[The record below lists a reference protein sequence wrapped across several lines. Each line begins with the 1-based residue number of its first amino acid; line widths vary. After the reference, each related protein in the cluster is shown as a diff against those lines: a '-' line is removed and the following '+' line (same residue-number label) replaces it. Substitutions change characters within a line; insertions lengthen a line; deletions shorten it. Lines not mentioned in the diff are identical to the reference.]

1 MLHFRYKLPKG
12 KDKIEVQSMSSE
24 VLVSIKKRLK
34 LPAIVAPMFL
44 VSGPDAVVHS
54 CKQGLMGSFPGP
66 NARTIDDLRNWFE
79 TIDSKL
85 NDEDAPWAF
94 NMITHNSYGRF
105 NEEIALVEEFKPK
118 IVITA
123 LGGPHRVTQQVHR
136 YGGLVFADVNSPSFA
151 RKAIDRGADGLVL
164 VCTGA
169 GGHTGEYALMPFLDE
184 VKSFFDGPLI
194 VGGGISNGR
203 SIRAVENL
211 GVDFAYIGTRFL
223 AAKETLISDAYR
235 QMVWESK
242 MEDLIQ
248 SRAITGALGNWMKAS
263 VEASGLSLDD
273 TKKIAKIDFSGDMH
287 AGSKAWKTV
296 WSAGQGVGNIKNPET
311 IREIIDI
318 LKREYETAVE
328 FQSKGSQYL

>member
-1 MLHFRYKLPKG
+1 
-12 KDKIEVQSMSSE
+12 MSNE
-24 VLVSIKKRLK
+24 ILFSIKKRLK
-34 LPAIVAPMFL
+34 LPAVVAPMFL
-44 VSGPDAVVHS
+44 VSGPDAVIQS
-54 CKQGLMGSFPGP
+54 CKEGLMGSFPGP
-66 NARTIDDLRNWFE
+66 NARTIDDLRSWFE
-79 TIDSKL
+79 IIDTKL
-85 NDEDAPWAF
+85 NQEDAPWAF

-105 NEEIALVEEFKPK
+105 DQEITLVEEFKPK

-123 LGGPHRVTQQVHR
+123 LGGPHRVTQQVHA

-151 RKAIDRGADGLVL
+151 KKAIDRGADGLVL

-184 VKSFFDGPLI
+184 VRSFFDGPI
-194 VGGGISNGR
+194 MVGGGISNGR
-203 SIRAVENL
+203 SIRAAETL
-211 GVDFAYIGTRFL
+211 GIDFAYIGTRFL
-223 AAKETLISDAYR
+223 AAQETLISNAYR
-235 QMVWESK
+235 QMVWDSK

-296 WSAGQGVGNIKNPET
+296 WSAGQGVGNVRKPET
-311 IREIIDI
+311 IKEIIDI
-318 LKREYETAVE
+318 LKKEYQAAVKL
-328 FQSKGSQYL
+328 QSKGSQYL

>member
-1 MLHFRYKLPKG
+1 
-12 KDKIEVQSMSSE
+12 MSNE
-24 VLVSIKKRLK
+24 ILVSIKKRLK
-34 LPAIVAPMFL
+34 LPAVVAPMFL
-44 VSGPDAVVHS
+44 VSGPDAVIQS
-54 CKQGLMGSFPGP
+54 CKEGLMGSFPGP
-66 NARTIDDLRNWFE
+66 NARTIDDLRSWFE
-79 TIDSKL
+79 IIDTKL
-85 NDEDAPWAF
+85 NQTDAPWAF

-105 NEEIALVEEFKPK
+105 DQEITLVEEFKPK

-123 LGGPHRVTQQVHR
+123 LGGPHRVTQQVHA

-184 VKSFFDGPLI
+184 VRSFFDGPI
-194 VGGGISNGR
+194 MVGGGISNGR
-203 SIRAVENL
+203 SIRAAETL

-223 AAKETLISDAYR
+223 AAQETLISNAYR
-235 QMVWESK
+235 QMVWDSK

-296 WSAGQGVGNIKNPET
+296 WSAGQGVGNVKKPET
-311 IREIIDI
+311 VKEIIDI
-318 LKREYETAVE
+318 LKKEYETAVE
-328 FQSKGSQYL
+328 LQSEGSQYL

>member
-1 MLHFRYKLPKG
+1 MNKNDILT
-12 KDKIEVQSMSSE
+12 
-24 VLVSIKKRLK
+24 SIKSK
-34 LPAIVAPMFL
+34 LVIPAIVAPMFL
-44 VSGPDAVVHS
+44 VSSPKVVIEA
-54 CKQGLMGSFPGP
+54 CKSGLIGSFPGP
-66 NARTIDDLRNWFE
+66 NARTINELRSWF
-79 TIDSKL
+79 KL
-85 NDEDAPWAF
+85 IESELNKTDAPWAF

-105 NEEIALVEEFKPK
+105 DEEITLVEEFKPK

-123 LGGPHRVTQQVHR
+123 LGGPHRVTQQVHG

-164 VCTGA
+164 VCAGA
-169 GGHTGEYALMPFLDE
+169 GGHTGEFALMPFLDE

-194 VGGGISNGR
+194 VGGGISNGG

-311 IREIIDI
+311 IKEIIAI
-318 LKREYETAVE
+318 LKKEYETAVE

>member
-1 MLHFRYKLPKG
+1 
-12 KDKIEVQSMSSE
+12 MSNE
-24 VLVSIKKRLK
+24 ILISIKNRLK
-34 LPAIVAPMFL
+34 LPAVVAPMFL
-44 VSGPDAVVHS
+44 VSGPDAVIQS
-54 CKQGLMGSFPGP
+54 CKEGLMGSFPGP
-66 NARTIDDLRNWFE
+66 NARTIDDLRSWFE
-79 TIDSKL
+79 IIDTKL
-85 NDEDAPWAF
+85 NQEDAPWAF

-105 NEEIALVEEFKPK
+105 DQEITLVEEFKPK

-123 LGGPHRVTQQVHR
+123 LGGPHRVTQQVHA

-184 VKSFFDGPLI
+184 VRSFFDGPI
-194 VGGGISNGR
+194 MVGGGISNGR
-203 SIRAVENL
+203 SIRAAETL

-223 AAKETLISDAYR
+223 AAQETLISNAYR
-235 QMVWESK
+235 QMVWDSK

-263 VEASGLSLDD
+263 VEASGLSLND

-296 WSAGQGVGNIKNPET
+296 WSAGQGVGNVKKPET
-311 IREIIDI
+311 IKEIIDI
-318 LKREYETAVE
+318 LKKEYETTVE
-328 FQSKGSQYL
+328 LQSEGSQYL

>member
-1 MLHFRYKLPKG
+1 
-12 KDKIEVQSMSSE
+12 MSNE
-24 VLVSIKKRLK
+24 ILFSIKKRLK
-34 LPAIVAPMFL
+34 LPAVVAPMFL
-44 VSGPDAVVHS
+44 VSGPDAVIQS
-54 CKQGLMGSFPGP
+54 CKEGLMGSFPGP
-66 NARTIDDLRNWFE
+66 NARTIDDLKSWFE
-79 TIDSKL
+79 IIDTKL
-85 NDEDAPWAF
+85 NQEDAPWAF

-105 NEEIALVEEFKPK
+105 DQEITLVEEFKPK

-123 LGGPHRVTQQVHR
+123 LGGPHRVTQQVHA

-151 RKAIDRGADGLVL
+151 KKAIDRGADGLVL

-184 VKSFFDGPLI
+184 VRSFFDGPI
-194 VGGGISNGR
+194 MVGGGISNGR
-203 SIRAVENL
+203 SIRAAETL

-223 AAKETLISDAYR
+223 AAQETLISNAYR
-235 QMVWESK
+235 QMVWDSK

-296 WSAGQGVGNIKNPET
+296 WSAGQGVGNVRKPET
-311 IREIIDI
+311 IKEIIDI
-318 LKREYETAVE
+318 LKKEYETAVE
-328 FQSKGSQYL
+328 LQSEGSQYL

>member
-1 MLHFRYKLPKG
+1 
-12 KDKIEVQSMSSE
+12 MSNE
-24 VLVSIKKRLK
+24 ILFSIKKRLK
-34 LPAIVAPMFL
+34 LPAVVAPMFL
-44 VSGPDAVVHS
+44 VSGPDAVIQS
-54 CKQGLMGSFPGP
+54 CKEGLMGSFPGP
-66 NARTIDDLRNWFE
+66 NARTIDDLRSWFE
-79 TIDSKL
+79 IIDTKL
-85 NDEDAPWAF
+85 NQEDAPWAF

-105 NEEIALVEEFKPK
+105 DQEITLVEEFKPK

-123 LGGPHRVTQQVHR
+123 LGGPHRVTEQVHA

-151 RKAIDRGADGLVL
+151 KKAIDRGADGLVL

-184 VKSFFDGPLI
+184 VRSFFDGPI
-194 VGGGISNGR
+194 MVGGGISNGR
-203 SIRAVENL
+203 SIRAAETL

-223 AAKETLISDAYR
+223 AAQETLISNAYR
-235 QMVWESK
+235 QMVWDSK

-296 WSAGQGVGNIKNPET
+296 WSAGQGVGNVKKPET
-311 IREIIDI
+311 IKEIIDI
-318 LKREYETAVE
+318 LKKEYETAVE
-328 FQSKGSQYL
+328 LQSEGSQYL

>member
-1 MLHFRYKLPKG
+1 
-12 KDKIEVQSMSSE
+12 MSNE
-24 VLVSIKKRLK
+24 ILVSIKKRLK

-44 VSGPDAVVHS
+44 VSGPDAVIQS
-54 CKQGLMGSFPGP
+54 CKEGLMGSFPGP
-66 NARTIDDLRNWFE
+66 NARTIDDLRSWFE
-79 TIDSKL
+79 IIDTKL
-85 NDEDAPWAF
+85 NQEDAPWAF

-105 NEEIALVEEFKPK
+105 DQEITLVEEFKPK

-123 LGGPHRVTQQVHR
+123 LGGPHRVTQQVHA

-184 VKSFFDGPLI
+184 VRSFFDGPI
-194 VGGGISNGR
+194 MVGGGISNGK
-203 SIRAVENL
+203 SIRAAETL
-211 GVDFAYIGTRFL
+211 GIDFAYIGTRFL
-223 AAKETLISDAYR
+223 AAQETLISDAYR
-235 QMVWESK
+235 QMVWDSK

-248 SRAITGALGNWMKAS
+248 SRAITGALGNWMRAS

-296 WSAGQGVGNIKNPET
+296 WSAGQGVGSVRKPET
-311 IREIIDI
+311 IKEIIDI
-318 LKREYETAVE
+318 LKKEYEAAVKI
-328 FQSKGSQYL
+328 QSKGSQYL

>member
-1 MLHFRYKLPKG
+1 
-12 KDKIEVQSMSSE
+12 MSNE
-24 VLVSIKKRLK
+24 ILLSIKKRLK
-34 LPAIVAPMFL
+34 LPAVVAPMFL
-44 VSGPDAVVHS
+44 VSGPDAVIQS
-54 CKQGLMGSFPGP
+54 CKEGLMGSFPGP
-66 NARTIDDLRNWFE
+66 NARTIDDLRSWFE
-79 TIDSKL
+79 IIDTKL
-85 NDEDAPWAF
+85 NQEDAPWAF

-105 NEEIALVEEFKPK
+105 DQEITLVEEFKPK

-123 LGGPHRVTQQVHR
+123 LGGPHRVTQQVHA

-151 RKAIDRGADGLVL
+151 KKAIDRGADGLVL

-184 VKSFFDGPLI
+184 VRSFFDGPI
-194 VGGGISNGR
+194 MVGGGISNGR
-203 SIRAVENL
+203 SIRAAETL

-223 AAKETLISDAYR
+223 AAQETLISDAYR
-235 QMVWESK
+235 QMVWDSK

-248 SRAITGALGNWMKAS
+248 SRAITGALGNWMRAS

-296 WSAGQGVGNIKNPET
+296 WSAGQGVGSVRKPET
-311 IREIIDI
+311 IKEIIDI
-318 LKREYETAVE
+318 LKKEYEAAVKI
-328 FQSKGSQYL
+328 QSKGSQYL

>member
-1 MLHFRYKLPKG
+1 
-12 KDKIEVQSMSSE
+12 MSNE
-24 VLVSIKKRLK
+24 ILVSIKNRLK
-34 LPAIVAPMFL
+34 LPAVVAPMFL
-44 VSGPDAVVHS
+44 VSGPDAVIQS
-54 CKQGLMGSFPGP
+54 CKEGLMGSFPGP
-66 NARTIDDLRNWFE
+66 NARTIDDLKSWFE
-79 TIDSKL
+79 IIDTKL
-85 NDEDAPWAF
+85 NQEDAPWAF

-105 NEEIALVEEFKPK
+105 DQEITLVEEFKPK

-123 LGGPHRVTQQVHR
+123 LGGPHRVTQQVHA

-151 RKAIDRGADGLVL
+151 KKAIDRGADGLVL

-184 VKSFFDGPLI
+184 VRSFFDGPI
-194 VGGGISNGR
+194 MVGGGISNGR
-203 SIRAVENL
+203 SIRAAETL
-211 GVDFAYIGTRFL
+211 GIDFAYIGTRFL
-223 AAKETLISDAYR
+223 AAQETLISNAYR
-235 QMVWESK
+235 QMVWDSK

-296 WSAGQGVGNIKNPET
+296 WSAGQGVGNVKKPET
-311 IREIIDI
+311 IKEIIDI
-318 LKREYETAVE
+318 LKKEYETAVE
-328 FQSKGSQYL
+328 LQSKGSQYL

>member
-1 MLHFRYKLPKG
+1 
-12 KDKIEVQSMSSE
+12 MSNE
-24 VLVSIKKRLK
+24 ILFSIKKRLK
-34 LPAIVAPMFL
+34 LPAVVAPMFL
-44 VSGPDAVVHS
+44 VSGPDAVIQS
-54 CKQGLMGSFPGP
+54 CKEGLMGSFPGP
-66 NARTIDDLRNWFE
+66 NARTIDDLRSWFE
-79 TIDSKL
+79 IIDTKL
-85 NDEDAPWAF
+85 NQEDAPWAF

-105 NEEIALVEEFKPK
+105 DQEITLVEEFKPK

-123 LGGPHRVTQQVHR
+123 LGGPHRVTQQVHA

-151 RKAIDRGADGLVL
+151 KKAIDRGADGLVL

-184 VKSFFDGPLI
+184 VRSFFDGPI
-194 VGGGISNGR
+194 MVGGGISNGR
-203 SIRAVENL
+203 SIRAAETL
-211 GVDFAYIGTRFL
+211 GIDFAYIGTRFL
-223 AAKETLISDAYR
+223 AAQETLISDAYR
-235 QMVWESK
+235 QMVWDSK

-296 WSAGQGVGNIKNPET
+296 WSAGQGVGNVRKPET
-311 IREIIDI
+311 IKEIIDS
-318 LKREYETAVE
+318 LKKEYETAVE
-328 FQSKGSQYL
+328 LQSEGSQYL

>member
-1 MLHFRYKLPKG
+1 
-12 KDKIEVQSMSSE
+12 MSE
-24 VLVSIKKRLK
+24 EILVSIKKRLK
-34 LPAIVAPMFL
+34 LPAVVAPMFL
-44 VSGPDAVVHS
+44 VSGPDAVIQS
-54 CKQGLMGSFPGP
+54 CKEGLMGSFPGP
-66 NARTIDDLRNWFE
+66 NARTIDDLRSWFE
-79 TIDSKL
+79 IIDTSL
-85 NDEDAPWAF
+85 NQQDAPWAF
-94 NMITHNSYGRF
+94 NIITHNSYGRSDQ
-105 NEEIALVEEFKPK
+105 EITLVEEFKPK

-123 LGGPHRVTQQVHR
+123 LGGPHRVTQQVHA

-184 VKSFFDGPLI
+184 VRSFFDGPVM

-203 SIRAVENL
+203 SIRAAETL
-211 GVDFAYIGTRFL
+211 GIDFAYIGTRFL
-223 AAKETLISDAYR
+223 AAQETLISDAYR
-235 QMVWESK
+235 QMVWDSK

-296 WSAGQGVGNIKNPET
+296 WSAGQGVGNVKKPET
-311 IREIIDI
+311 IKEIIDI
-318 LKREYETAVE
+318 LKNEYETAVE
-328 FQSKGSQYL
+328 LQSKGSQYL

>member
-1 MLHFRYKLPKG
+1 MGHLFDLILY
-12 KDKIEVQSMSSE
+12 
-24 VLVSIKKRLK
+24 RLFQTN
-34 LPAIVAPMFL
+34 FL
-44 VSGPDAVVHS
+44 NHQWYGR
-54 CKQGLMGSFPGP
+54 LGP
-66 NARTIDDLRNWFE
+66 NARTIDDLRSWFE
-79 TIDSKL
+79 IIDTKL
-85 NDEDAPWAF
+85 NQTDAPWAF

-105 NEEIALVEEFKPK
+105 DQEIALVEEFKPK

-123 LGGPHRVTQQVHR
+123 LGGPHRVTQQVHE

-184 VKSFFDGPLI
+184 VRSFFDGPI
-194 VGGGISNGR
+194 MVGGGISNGR
-203 SIRAVENL
+203 SIRAAETL
-211 GVDFAYIGTRFL
+211 GIDFAYIGTRFL
-223 AAKETLISDAYR
+223 AAQETLISDAYR
-235 QMVWESK
+235 QMVWDSK

-296 WSAGQGVGNIKNPET
+296 WSAGQGVGNVKKPET
-311 IREIIDI
+311 IKEIIKV
-318 LKREYETAVE
+318 LKKEYETAVE

>member
-1 MLHFRYKLPKG
+1 
-12 KDKIEVQSMSSE
+12 MSSKI
-24 VLVSIKKRLK
+24 LDSIKKRLK

-44 VSGPDAVVHS
+44 VSGPESVIQS
-54 CKQGLMGSFPGP
+54 CKEGLMGSFPGP
-66 NARTIDDLRNWFE
+66 NARTIEDLRSWFE
-79 TIDSKL
+79 KIDADL
-85 NDEDAPWAF
+85 NHEDAPWAF

-105 NEEIALVEEFKPK
+105 DEEITLVKEFKPK

-123 LGGPHRVTQQVHR
+123 LGGPHRVTQQVHE

-184 VKSFFDGPLI
+184 VRSFFDGPLI
-194 VGGGISNGR
+194 VGGGIGNGR

-211 GVDFAYIGTRFL
+211 GVDFTYIGTRFL

-235 QMVWESK
+235 KMVWESQ

-296 WSAGQGVGNIKNPET
+296 WSAGQGVGSVKDPET
-311 IREIIDI
+311 IKEIIDT
-318 LKREYETAVE
+318 LKKEYASAVE
-328 FQSKGSQYL
+328 LQAMGSQYL

>member
-1 MLHFRYKLPKG
+1 
-12 KDKIEVQSMSSE
+12 MSNE
-24 VLVSIKKRLK
+24 ILVSIKNRLK
-34 LPAIVAPMFL
+34 LPAVVAPMFL
-44 VSGPDAVVHS
+44 VSGPDAVIQS
-54 CKQGLMGSFPGP
+54 CKEGLMGSFPGP
-66 NARTIDDLRNWFE
+66 NARTIDDLRSWFE
-79 TIDSKL
+79 IIDTKL
-85 NDEDAPWAF
+85 NQEDAPWAF

-105 NEEIALVEEFKPK
+105 DQEITLVEEFKPK

-123 LGGPHRVTQQVHR
+123 LGGPHRVTQQVHA

-151 RKAIDRGADGLVL
+151 KKAIDRGADGLVL

-184 VKSFFDGPLI
+184 VRSFFDGPI
-194 VGGGISNGR
+194 MVGGGISNGR
-203 SIRAVENL
+203 SIRAAETL
-211 GVDFAYIGTRFL
+211 GIDFAYIGTRFL
-223 AAKETLISDAYR
+223 AAQETLISDAYR
-235 QMVWESK
+235 QMVWDSK

-296 WSAGQGVGNIKNPET
+296 WSAGQGVGSVRKPET
-311 IREIIDI
+311 IKEIIDI
-318 LKREYETAVE
+318 LKKEYEAAVE
-328 FQSKGSQYL
+328 IQSKGSQYL

>member
-1 MLHFRYKLPKG
+1 
-12 KDKIEVQSMSSE
+12 MSNE
-24 VLVSIKKRLK
+24 ILVSIKKRLK
-34 LPAIVAPMFL
+34 LPAVVAPMFL
-44 VSGPDAVVHS
+44 VSGPDAVIQS
-54 CKQGLMGSFPGP
+54 CKEGLMGSFPGP
-66 NARTIDDLRNWFE
+66 NARTIDDLRSWFE
-79 TIDSKL
+79 IIDTSL
-85 NDEDAPWAF
+85 NQQDAPWAF

-105 NEEIALVEEFKPK
+105 DQEITLVEEFKPK

-123 LGGPHRVTQQVHR
+123 LGGPHRVTQQVHA

-184 VKSFFDGPLI
+184 VRSFFDGPI
-194 VGGGISNGR
+194 MVGGGISNGR
-203 SIRAVENL
+203 SIRAAETL
-211 GVDFAYIGTRFL
+211 GIDFAYIGTRFL
-223 AAKETLISDAYR
+223 AAQETLISDAYR
-235 QMVWESK
+235 QMVWDSK

-248 SRAITGALGNWMKAS
+248 SRAITGALGNWMRAS

-296 WSAGQGVGNIKNPET
+296 WSAGQGVGNVRKPET
-311 IREIIDI
+311 IKEIIDI
-318 LKREYETAVE
+318 LKKEYQAAVKI
-328 FQSKGSQYL
+328 QSKGSQYL

>member
-1 MLHFRYKLPKG
+1 
-12 KDKIEVQSMSSE
+12 MSNE
-24 VLVSIKKRLK
+24 ILFSIKKRLK
-34 LPAIVAPMFL
+34 LPAVVAPMFL
-44 VSGPDAVVHS
+44 VSGPDAVIQS
-54 CKQGLMGSFPGP
+54 CKEGLMGSFPGP
-66 NARTIDDLRNWFE
+66 NARTIDDLRSWFE
-79 TIDSKL
+79 IIDTKL
-85 NDEDAPWAF
+85 NQEDAPWAF

-105 NEEIALVEEFKPK
+105 DQEITLVEGFKPK
-118 IVITA
+118 IVVTA
-123 LGGPHRVTQQVHR
+123 LGGPHRVTQLVHA

-151 RKAIDRGADGLVL
+151 KKALDRGADGLVL

-184 VKSFFDGPLI
+184 VRSFFDGPI
-194 VGGGISNGR
+194 MVGGGISNGR
-203 SIRAVENL
+203 SIRAAETL

-223 AAKETLISDAYR
+223 AAQETLISNAYR
-235 QMVWESK
+235 QMVWDSK

-296 WSAGQGVGNIKNPET
+296 WSAGQGVGNVKKPET
-311 IREIIDI
+311 IKEIIDI
-318 LKREYETAVE
+318 LKKEYETAVE
-328 FQSKGSQYL
+328 LQSEGSQYL

>member
-1 MLHFRYKLPKG
+1 
-12 KDKIEVQSMSSE
+12 MSNE
-24 VLVSIKKRLK
+24 ILVSIKKRLK
-34 LPAIVAPMFL
+34 LPAVVAPMFL
-44 VSGPDAVVHS
+44 VSGPDAVIQS
-54 CKQGLMGSFPGP
+54 CKEGLMGSFPGP
-66 NARTIDDLRNWFE
+66 NARTIDDLRSWFE
-79 TIDSKL
+79 IIDTKL
-85 NDEDAPWAF
+85 NQQDAPWAF

-105 NEEIALVEEFKPK
+105 DQEITLVEEFKPK

-123 LGGPHRVTQQVHR
+123 LGGPHRVTHQVHE

-184 VKSFFDGPLI
+184 VRSFFDGPI
-194 VGGGISNGR
+194 MVGGGISNGR
-203 SIRAVENL
+203 SIRAAETL
-211 GVDFAYIGTRFL
+211 GIDFAYIGTRFL
-223 AAKETLISDAYR
+223 AAQETLISDAYR
-235 QMVWESK
+235 QMVWDSK

-296 WSAGQGVGNIKNPET
+296 WSAGQGVGNVRKRET
-311 IREIIDI
+311 IKEIIDI
-318 LKREYETAVE
+318 LKKEYEAAVKI
-328 FQSKGSQYL
+328 QSKGSQYL

>member
-1 MLHFRYKLPKG
+1 
-12 KDKIEVQSMSSE
+12 MSNE
-24 VLVSIKKRLK
+24 ILFSIKKRLK
-34 LPAIVAPMFL
+34 LPAVVAPMFL
-44 VSGPDAVVHS
+44 VSGPDAVIQS
-54 CKQGLMGSFPGP
+54 CKEGLMGSFPGP
-66 NARTIDDLRNWFE
+66 NARTIDDLRSWFE
-79 TIDSKL
+79 IIDTKL
-85 NDEDAPWAF
+85 NQEDAPWAF

-105 NEEIALVEEFKPK
+105 DQEITLVEEFKPK

-123 LGGPHRVTQQVHR
+123 LGGPHRVTQQVHA

-151 RKAIDRGADGLVL
+151 KKAIDRGADGLVL

-184 VKSFFDGPLI
+184 VRSFFDGPI
-194 VGGGISNGR
+194 MVGGGISNGR
-203 SIRAVENL
+203 SIRAAETL
-211 GVDFAYIGTRFL
+211 GIDFAYIGTRFL
-223 AAKETLISDAYR
+223 AAQETLISDAYR
-235 QMVWESK
+235 QMVWDSK

-248 SRAITGALGNWMKAS
+248 SRAITGALGNWMRAS

-296 WSAGQGVGNIKNPET
+296 WSAGQGVGNVRKPET
-311 IREIIDI
+311 IKEIIDI
-318 LKREYETAVE
+318 LKKEYEAAVE

>member
-1 MLHFRYKLPKG
+1 
-12 KDKIEVQSMSSE
+12 MSNE
-24 VLVSIKKRLK
+24 ILFSIKKRLK
-34 LPAIVAPMFL
+34 LPAVVAPMFL
-44 VSGPDAVVHS
+44 VSGPDAVIQS
-54 CKQGLMGSFPGP
+54 CKEGLMGSFPGP
-66 NARTIDDLRNWFE
+66 NARTIDDLRSWFE
-79 TIDSKL
+79 IIDTKL
-85 NDEDAPWAF
+85 NQEDAPWAF

-105 NEEIALVEEFKPK
+105 DQEITLFEEFKPK

-123 LGGPHRVTQQVHR
+123 LGGPHRVTQQVHA

-151 RKAIDRGADGLVL
+151 KKAIDRGADGLVL

-184 VKSFFDGPLI
+184 VRSFFDGPI
-194 VGGGISNGR
+194 MVGGGISNGR
-203 SIRAVENL
+203 SIRAAETL
-211 GVDFAYIGTRFL
+211 GIDFAYIGTRFL
-223 AAKETLISDAYR
+223 AAQETLISDAYR
-235 QMVWESK
+235 QMVWDSK

-296 WSAGQGVGNIKNPET
+296 WSAGQGVGTVKKPET
-311 IREIIDI
+311 IKEIIDI
-318 LKREYETAVE
+318 LKKEYETAVE
-328 FQSKGSQYL
+328 LQSKGSQYL

>member
-1 MLHFRYKLPKG
+1 
-12 KDKIEVQSMSSE
+12 MSDE
-24 VLVSIKKRLK
+24 ILVSIKKRLK
-34 LPAIVAPMFL
+34 LPAVVAPMFL
-44 VSGPDAVVHS
+44 VSGPDAVIQS
-54 CKQGLMGSFPGP
+54 CKEGLMGSFPGP
-66 NARTIDDLRNWFE
+66 NARTIDDLRSWFE
-79 TIDSKL
+79 IIDTKL
-85 NDEDAPWAF
+85 NQTDAPWAF

-105 NEEIALVEEFKPK
+105 DQEITLVEEFKPK

-123 LGGPHRVTQQVHR
+123 LGGPHRVTQQVHA

-184 VKSFFDGPLI
+184 VRSFFDGPI
-194 VGGGISNGR
+194 MVGGGISNGR
-203 SIRAVENL
+203 SIRAAETL
-211 GVDFAYIGTRFL
+211 GIDFAYIGTRFL
-223 AAKETLISDAYR
+223 AAQETLISDAYR
-235 QMVWESK
+235 QMVWDSK

-296 WSAGQGVGNIKNPET
+296 WSAGQGVGNVKKPET
-311 IREIIDI
+311 IKEIIDI
-318 LKREYETAVE
+318 LKKEYETAVE
-328 FQSKGSQYL
+328 LQSKGSQYL

>member
-1 MLHFRYKLPKG
+1 
-12 KDKIEVQSMSSE
+12 MSDE
-24 VLVSIKKRLK
+24 ILVSIKKRLK
-34 LPAIVAPMFL
+34 LPAVVAPMFL
-44 VSGPDAVVHS
+44 VSGPDAVIQS
-54 CKQGLMGSFPGP
+54 CKEGLMGSFPGP
-66 NARTIDDLRNWFE
+66 NARTIDDLRSWFE
-79 TIDSKL
+79 IIDTKL
-85 NDEDAPWAF
+85 NQTDAPWAF

-105 NEEIALVEEFKPK
+105 DQEITLVEEFKPK

-123 LGGPHRVTQQVHR
+123 LGGPHRVTQQVHA

-184 VKSFFDGPLI
+184 VRSFFDGPI
-194 VGGGISNGR
+194 MVGGGISNGR
-203 SIRAVENL
+203 SIRAAETL
-211 GVDFAYIGTRFL
+211 GIDFAYIGTRFL
-223 AAKETLISDAYR
+223 AAQETLISDAYR
-235 QMVWESK
+235 QMVWDSK

-287 AGSKAWKTV
+287 SGSKAWKTV
-296 WSAGQGVGNIKNPET
+296 WSAGQGVGNVKKPET

-318 LKREYETAVE
+318 LKKEYETAVE
-328 FQSKGSQYL
+328 LQSEGSQYL

>member
-1 MLHFRYKLPKG
+1 
-12 KDKIEVQSMSSE
+12 MSNE
-24 VLVSIKKRLK
+24 ILFSIKKRLK
-34 LPAIVAPMFL
+34 LPAVVAPMFL
-44 VSGPDAVVHS
+44 VSGPDAVIQS
-54 CKQGLMGSFPGP
+54 CKEGLMGSFPGP
-66 NARTIDDLRNWFE
+66 NARTIDDLKSWFE
-79 TIDSKL
+79 IIDTKL
-85 NDEDAPWAF
+85 NQEDAPWAF

-105 NEEIALVEEFKPK
+105 DQEITLVEEFKPK

-123 LGGPHRVTQQVHR
+123 LGGPHRVTQQVHA

-151 RKAIDRGADGLVL
+151 KKAIDRGADGLVL

-184 VKSFFDGPLI
+184 VRSFFDGPI
-194 VGGGISNGR
+194 MVGGGISNGR
-203 SIRAVENL
+203 SIRAAETL
-211 GVDFAYIGTRFL
+211 GVDFAYVGTRFL
-223 AAKETLISDAYR
+223 AAQETLISDAYR
-235 QMVWESK
+235 QMVWDSK

-296 WSAGQGVGNIKNPET
+296 WSAGQGVGSVRKPET
-311 IREIIDI
+311 IKEIIDI
-318 LKREYETAVE
+318 LKKEYETAVE
-328 FQSKGSQYL
+328 LQSEGSQYL